1 MVERCGFK
9 LGDCMKVVKAC
20 AEELRG
26 GIEGGEG
33 RGGLYFFLNFLKQVH
48 FRYDVFEVHDF
59 SKLSRRLIC

>member
-1 MVERCGFK
+1 
-9 LGDCMKVVKAC
+9 MKVVRAC

-33 RGGLYFFLNFLKQVH
+33 RGRLYFFLNFLKQVH